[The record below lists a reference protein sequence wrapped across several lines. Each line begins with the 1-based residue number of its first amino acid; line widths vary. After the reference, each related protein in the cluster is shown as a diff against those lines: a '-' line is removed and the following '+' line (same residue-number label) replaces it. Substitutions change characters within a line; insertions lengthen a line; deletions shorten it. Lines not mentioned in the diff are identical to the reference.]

1 MVDAEIVA
9 GLKGCELFAELSE
22 HEVEELIGSLA
33 GFCRMESYQGGE
45 SVFVQGEL
53 SRILYVIVDGQVL
66 VRRTFPLGDRT
77 GTKMIALLGKGR
89 AMGWSA
95 LLYEHHNATASAVCQ
110 KPTRAITVDGT
121 TLRSALQTKESIGF
135 KVMERLA
142 SMLGDRLRAA
152 YSAMETHL

>member
-22 HEVEELIGSLA
+22 QELKDLIGSLA
-33 GFCRMESYQGGE
+33 GFCRMESYDAGE

-53 SRILYVIVDGQVL
+53 SRILYVIADGQVL

-77 GTKMIALLGKGR
+77 GTKMIALLGSGR

-95 LLYEHHNATASAVCQ
+95 LLYEHHYATASAVCQ
-110 KPTRAITVDGT
+110 KPTRVITVDGA
-121 TLRSALQTKESIGF
+121 TLRSALQTQESMGF
-135 KVMERLA
+135 KVMGRLA
-142 SMLGDRLRAA
+142 CMLGDRLRAA

>member
-1 MVDAEIVA
+1 MADSEIVA
-9 GLKGCELFAELSE
+9 GLKRCELFAELSE
-22 HEVEELIGSLA
+22 QEVEELIALLA
-33 GFCRMESYQGGE
+33 GSCQVANYEAGDTI
-45 SVFVQGEL
+45 FVQGEL
-53 SRILYVIVDGQVL
+53 STILYVVLDGQIL
-66 VRRTFPLGDRT
+66 IRRTFPLGDRT

-95 LLYEHHNATASAVCQ
+95 LLYEHHYATATAVCQ
-110 KPTRAITVDGT
+110 KPARVILVDGA
-121 TLRSALQTKESIGF
+121 TLRSALQKEQSIGF

>member
-22 HEVEELIGSLA
+22 QEVEELIGSLA
-33 GFCRMESYQGGE
+33 GFCRVEAYGAGDG
-45 SVFVQGEL
+45 VFVQGEL

-95 LLYEHHNATASAVCQ
+95 LLYEHHYATASAVCQ
-110 KPTRAITVDGT
+110 KPTRVITVDGAS
-121 TLRSALQTKESIGF
+121 LRSTLQTNEAIGF